1 MHDEE
6 FCVALEH
13 ALPPTGG
20 WGCGVDRLTMF
31 LSDKHNIKEVL
42 LFPAMRPDLGSAG
55 AAAAA
60 AAATTAATAA
70 PAAAGPATVSFA
82 AVVPSSSLPPWGG
95 VDAGSVEGMK
105 KLTTALSGESFLGG
119 REGPKEVDAQVFEA
133 LKAGMEGGREG
144 GVSSQG
150 LPPAVRRWYQTVA
163 QFVPGVRASWK

>member
-1 MHDEE
+1 M
-6 FCVALEH
+6 ALEH

-42 LFPAMRPDLGSAG
+42 LFPAMKPDLGSAG

-60 AAATTAATAA
+60 ATAAAAAAPPGA
-70 PAAAGPATVSFA
+70 PAAAAAAVSFA

-95 VDAGSVEGMK
+95 VDVGSVEGMK
-105 KLTTALSGESFLGG
+105 KLTAALSGASFLGG
-119 REGPKEVDAQVFEA
+119 REGPGEVDAQVFEA
-133 LKAGMEGGREG
+133 LKAGMDGGREG